1 MGERSQLG
9 QGELLRFTCP
19 EGFTPEKST
28 NRDEI
33 TDHLIDIS
41 TGDKSPRAAGPGAVT
56 CRRQKSLAKC
66 RYLGTINFHI
76 CNYFNINYN
85 RIIIYRNTS
94 LTNFSEPVE
103 ELTIV
108 GYSEEPEIGTLFE
121 STGHYYVHQS
131 CAVWSSNTQELTT
144 ELLSPAIVQASSR
157 RCAFCSH
164 YGAGIPC
171 KVSIFCSLF
180 LNLFYIFCIIVL
192 YIFCIKS

>member
-28 NRDEI
+28 NRDET
-33 TDHLIDIS
+33 TDHLVDIS
-41 TGDKSPRAAGPGAVT
+41 TGDKSPRTAGPGAVT

-66 RYLGTINFHI
+66 RYLKIIMNNYVCYKVVLILSKLFIKKTIF
-76 CNYFNINYN
+76 
-85 RIIIYRNTS
+85 YRNTS

-131 CAVWSSNTQELTT
+131 CAVWSSNTQEITT
-144 ELLSPAIVQASSR
+144 EILSPAVVQASSR
-157 RCAFCSH
+157 RCACCSH

-171 KVSIFCSLF
+171 KVSVSSL
-180 LNLFYIFCIIVL
+180 L
-192 YIFCIKS
+192 

>member
-76 CNYFNINYN
+76 YNYFNVNYN
-85 RIIIYRNTS
+85 QIIIYRNTS

-144 ELLSPAIVQASSR
+144 ESLSPAIVQASSR

-171 KVSIFCSLF
+171 KVSIFYFPF
-180 LNLFYIFCIIVL
+180 LNFFYKYSIYELI
-192 YIFCIKS
+192 

>member
-28 NRDEI
+28 NRDET
-33 TDHLIDIS
+33 TDHLVDIS

-66 RYLGTINFHI
+66 RYLRVAT
-76 CNYFNINYN
+76 NYYKVILCYDNQ
-85 RIIIYRNTS
+85 IIFYRNTS

-121 STGHYYVHQS
+121 SNGHYYVHQS

-157 RCAFCSH
+157 RCAYCSH

-171 KVSIFCSLF
+171 KVGVVPFIHF
-180 LNLFYIFCIIVL
+180 LKTFFVQV
-192 YIFCIKS
+192 